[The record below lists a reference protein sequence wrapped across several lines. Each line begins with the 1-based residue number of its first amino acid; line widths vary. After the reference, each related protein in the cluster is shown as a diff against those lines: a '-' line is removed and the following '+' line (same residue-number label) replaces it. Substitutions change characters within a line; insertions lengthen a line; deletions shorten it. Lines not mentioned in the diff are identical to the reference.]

1 MEMTDDCP
9 YCALVAGD
17 DRDGWVYRDAHWAVA
32 HGPAESTAPGGLLIR
47 SVRHFTDFAEM
58 TPAEQA
64 SFGPLI
70 ALLDAA
76 VHATVDAERVHLVS
90 TRDRVQ
96 HFHAWLYPRAATN
109 PLRGTTF
116 LAAPQSG
123 STEDVAR
130 AAAAIRDRLTG
141 ALRPA

>member
-1 MEMTDDCP
+1 MTDECA

-17 DRDGWVYRDAHWAVA
+17 GPDEWVYRDEHWAVA

-58 TPAEQA
+58 TPEEQA
-64 SFGPLI
+64 SFGPLV

-96 HFHAWLYPRAATN
+96 HFHAWLYPRAATST
-109 PLRGTTF
+109 LRGTTF
-116 LAAPQSG
+116 LAAPQYG
-123 STEDVAR
+123 TADDVAR
-130 AAAAIRDRLTG
+130 AAAGIRDRL
-141 ALRPA
+141 ADVLRPT